1 MGEILEE
8 LIEFIKA
15 LLSDFLSSIY
25 ENILNSDFIQFLFTK
40 GIGTF
45 VGWMDNFVSSFLT
58 DSMEAAL
65 NPITAIENASGLS
78 FDKVFGII
86 YGYGIGLL
94 VLKFV
99 WKGFNTY
106 ALWKDGDPDG
116 DPFELL
122 VSFVKA
128 MVTAICFGSI
138 YDLVIVKIA
147 GSIGTEL
154 FDALGMAEHD
164 TGGLINFD
172 LDQQLEALS
181 LVVPQMLAISVF
193 LIMVIIA
200 WVLVYLSGMQI
211 LMLRAGLPLV
221 CGGIMDA
228 NGGSYSVYIKKIL
241 QVMATVIVQY
251 AMIKLSYGLIA
262 EGVYVWGI
270 AAALMAIKTPGF
282 LSEFLM
288 QNNVPGNMST
298 IAYRVQMMHRRRGS

>member
-1 MGEILEE
+1 MDDIVETLKE
-8 LIEFIKA
+8 LIAA
-15 LLSDFLSSIY
+15 LLGDFLQSIY
-25 ENILNSDFIQFLFTK
+25 DKFLNSDFLNFLFTK
-40 GIGTF
+40 GVGT
-45 VGWMDNFVSSFLT
+45 VLSWLDNFVTSFLK

-78 FDKVFGII
+78 FDKVFGVI

-106 ALWKDGDPDG
+106 ALWKDGDPDS

-128 MVTAICFGSI
+128 LVVAICFGTI

-147 GSIGTEL
+147 GDIGREL
-154 FDALGMAEHD
+154 FSVLGMAEHD
-164 TGGLINFD
+164 TGSFLNVSP
-172 LDQQLEALS
+172 DQELEALS
-181 LVVPQMLAISVF
+181 LQVPQMIALSVF
-193 LIMVIIA
+193 LVLVIVA
-200 WVLVYLSGMQI
+200 WVIMYLSGMQLLI
-211 LMLRAGLPLV
+211 LRAGIPLV

-228 NGGSYSVYIKKIL
+228 NGGSYSVYVKKIL
-241 QVMATVIVQY
+241 QVMATVILQY

-262 EGVYVWGI
+262 EGAFIWGI
-270 AAALMAIKTPGF
+270 AAVMMAIKTPAF

-288 QNNVPGNMST
+288 QNNVPGTMST
-298 IAYRVQMMHRRRGS
+298 IAYRVQMMHRKRG